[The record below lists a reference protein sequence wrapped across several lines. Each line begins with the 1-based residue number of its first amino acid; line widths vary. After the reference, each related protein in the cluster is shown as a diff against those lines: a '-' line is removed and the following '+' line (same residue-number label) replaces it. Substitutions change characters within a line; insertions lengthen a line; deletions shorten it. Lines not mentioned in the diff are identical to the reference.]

1 MTNIIRK
8 KYDINTFIILF
19 IYIFSANYLFTMGTV
34 QITLSK
40 KDIMAT
46 KTYKGLN
53 KMMQVFAIKRN
64 NLKIIEHG
72 VNVAKNIGFDLWEN
86 QSNYNWYNKEIV
98 KEIVEII

>member
-1 MTNIIRK
+1 
-8 KYDINTFIILF
+8 
-19 IYIFSANYLFTMGTV
+19 MGTV